1 MKKILLLI
9 TLLFSLNV
17 FSNELSNVPNK
28 ISEEEIIS
36 LQRKIARRLDS
47 GKNAQGKKL
56 SKEEI
61 LRYKNFF
68 GIYTTE

>member
-17 FSNELSNVPNK
+17 FSNELSNAPNK

-36 LQRKIARRLDS
+36 LQRKIARKLDS
-47 GKNAQGKKL
+47 GKDAQGKKV

-61 LRYKNFF
+61 LRYKILL
-68 GIYTTE
+68 GIHTTE

>member
-1 MKKILLLI
+1 MKKILLLV
-9 TLLFSLNV
+9 TLFFSLNT
-17 FSNELSNVPNK
+17 FSEELSNVPNK

-36 LQRKIARRLDS
+36 LQRKIGRKLDS
-47 GKNAQGKKL
+47 GKDAQGKKL

-61 LRYKNFF
+61 LRYKILF

>member
-9 TLLFSLNV
+9 TLLFSLNI

-28 ISEEEIIS
+28 ISEEETIFW
-36 LQRKIARRLDS
+36 QRKIGRKLDS
-47 GKNAQGKKL
+47 GKDAQGKKL
-56 SKEEI
+56 SKEKI
-61 LRYKNFF
+61 LRHKILL

>member
-1 MKKILLLI
+1 MKKILLLV
-9 TLLFSLNV
+9 TLFFSLNT
-17 FSNELSNVPNK
+17 FSEELSNVPNK

-36 LQRKIARRLDS
+36 LQRKIGRKLDS
-47 GKNAQGKKL
+47 GKDAQGKKL

-61 LRYKNFF
+61 LRYKILL

>member
-9 TLLFSLNV
+9 TLIFSLNV
-17 FSNELSNVPNK
+17 FSNELSNTPNK

-36 LQRKIARRLDS
+36 LQRKIARRLDG

>member
-9 TLLFSLNV
+9 TLLFSLNI
-17 FSNELSNVPNK
+17 FSKELSNVPNEISQEEITSLERK
-28 ISEEEIIS
+28 IS
-36 LQRKIARRLDS
+36 RKLDS
-47 GKNAQGKKL
+47 GKDVQGKKV

-61 LRYKNFF
+61 LKYKILL

>member
-9 TLLFSLNV
+9 TLIFSLNV
-17 FSNELSNVPNK
+17 FSNELSNTPNK

-36 LQRKIARRLDS
+36 LQRKIARRFDS

>member
-9 TLLFSLNV
+9 TLIFSLNV
-17 FSNELSNVPNK
+17 FSNKLSNTPNK

-47 GKNAQGKKL
+47 GKNAQGKKV
-56 SKEEI
+56 SKEETLKHKI
-61 LRYKNFF
+61 LL
-68 GIYTTE
+68 GIYITE

>member
-1 MKKILLLI
+1 MKKILLLV
-9 TLLFSLNV
+9 TLFFSLNT
-17 FSNELSNVPNK
+17 FSEELSNVPNK

-36 LQRKIARRLDS
+36 LQRKIGRKLDS
-47 GKNAQGKKL
+47 GKDAQGKKL

-61 LRYKNFF
+61 LRYKIFF

>member
-9 TLLFSLNV
+9 TLIFSLNV
-17 FSNELSNVPNK
+17 FSNELSNTPNK

-36 LQRKIARRLDS
+36 LQRKIGRKLDS
-47 GKNAQGKKL
+47 GKDAQGKKL

-61 LRYKNFF
+61 LRYKIFF

>member
-17 FSNELSNVPNK
+17 FSNELSNAPNK

>member
-17 FSNELSNVPNK
+17 FSNELSNVPDK
-28 ISEEEIIS
+28 ISQEEIIS
-36 LQRKIARRLDS
+36 LQRKIGRKLDS
-47 GKNAQGKKL
+47 GKDAQGKKV
-56 SKEEI
+56 SKQETLKHKI
-61 LRYKNFF
+61 LL

>member
-9 TLLFSLNV
+9 TLIFSLNV
-17 FSNELSNVPNK
+17 FSNELSNTPNK

-36 LQRKIARRLDS
+36 LQRQIARRLDS

-61 LRYKNFF
+61 LRYKIFF

>member
-1 MKKILLLI
+1 MKKILLLVS
-9 TLLFSLNV
+9 LFFSLNT
-17 FSNELSNVPNK
+17 FSEELSNVPNK

-36 LQRKIARRLDS
+36 LQRKIGRKLDS
-47 GKNAQGKKL
+47 GKDAQGKKL

-61 LRYKNFF
+61 LRYKILF

>member
-9 TLLFSLNV
+9 TLIFSLNV
-17 FSNELSNVPNK
+17 FSNELSNTPNK

>member
-17 FSNELSNVPNK
+17 FSNELSNAPNK

-36 LQRKIARRLDS
+36 LQRKIARKLDR
-47 GKNAQGKKL
+47 GKDAQGKKL

-61 LRYKNFF
+61 LRYKIFF